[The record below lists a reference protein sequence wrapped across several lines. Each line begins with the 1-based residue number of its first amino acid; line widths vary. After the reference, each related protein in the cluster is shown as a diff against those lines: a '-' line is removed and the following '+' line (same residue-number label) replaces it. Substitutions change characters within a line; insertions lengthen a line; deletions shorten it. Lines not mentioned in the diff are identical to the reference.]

1 MVVGAAPQRVWRAL
15 CEPDQVTAWDGAVP
29 IDVPA
34 GYPQAGQHAT
44 WRVRVGGIALLLH
57 DQVRAVEAER
67 RLVATLRIGLLTIDE
82 EYRLADHP
90 GGSLL
95 VSTNDV
101 RAPWGTR
108 RLAAAFVRRSVTRS
122 LGALAALCEDTPA

>member
-15 CEPDQVTAWDGAVP
+15 CEPDEVTAWDGAVP
-29 IDVPA
+29 IEVPA
-34 GYPQAGQHAT
+34 GYPRAGQHAT
-44 WRVRVGGIALLLH
+44 WRVRVGGIPLVLH
-57 DQVRAVEAER
+57 DHVHAVEAER

-90 GGSLL
+90 DGSRL
-95 VSTNDV
+95 VSANDV

-108 RLAAAFVRRSVTRS
+108 RLAAAFVRRSVTWS
-122 LGALAALCEDTPA
+122 LAALAGLCEGAPA